1 MLITKLLV
9 YELFYCIRVNS
20 HCVFDDI
27 VDIIEDMH
35 VQSVTFSRM
44 LLP

>member
-9 YELFYCIRVNS
+9 HELFYCIRVNS

-27 VDIIEDMH
+27 VEIIEDVWFH
-35 VQSVTFSRM
+35 KIF
-44 LLP
+44 